1 MAIANEKLNNYPFLQ
16 GMYDDE
22 YFPNLLVDKGKQIL
36 IQLCENIEAKQPK
49 DPESLFLLTHAAT
62 NEFNDLDEEFS
73 DNGSE
78 LETEAREV
86 IGENFDVIVKAYGF
100 NVDIEDVIA
109 TRDW

>member
-1 MAIANEKLNNYPFLQ
+1 MAISNENLKDYPFLQ
-16 GMYDDE
+16 SMYNDE
-22 YFPNLLVDKGKQIL
+22 YFPNFLVDKGKQIL

-49 DPESLFLLTHAAT
+49 DPESLFVLTHSAT

-86 IGENFDVIVKAYGF
+86 IGENFDFIVKAYGF